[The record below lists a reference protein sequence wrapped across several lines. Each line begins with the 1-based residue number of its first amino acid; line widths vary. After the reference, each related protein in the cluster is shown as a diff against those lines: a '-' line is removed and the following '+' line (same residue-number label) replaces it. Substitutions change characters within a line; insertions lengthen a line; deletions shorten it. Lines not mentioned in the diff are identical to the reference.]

1 MPITRL
7 LILVFLLL
15 PLFLEAQPDKN
26 QRFGAFGYAGV
37 NLAQIEGDSYSGYN
51 KIGARA
57 GIGVSIL
64 WSPKIYTSLGF
75 GFSQLGSQASR
86 SEQSEDAGAAIDLR
100 LNTVELPLLFHFRLG
115 DRKATTKKTNY
126 GLYRSGEIQ
135 VGVAVNRTTGRRV
148 SELGIIELLTEKEY
162 FTAALENFEDLDFQ
176 LLLGASLQFS
186 LKSGMFL
193 QYGRSLSGI
202 YRYKGIDPD
211 AVPTLQPY
219 FMSIGYRHTVY

>member
-1 MPITRL
+1 M
-7 LILVFLLL
+7 LL
-15 PLFLEAQPDKN
+15 PFFLGAQPDKY
-26 QRFGAFGYAGV
+26 QRFSAFGYTGV

-57 GIGVSIL
+57 GIGVNIL

-115 DRKATTKKTNY
+115 DTKATTRKTNY

-135 VGVAVNRTTGRRV
+135 IGVAVNRTTGRRV
-148 SELGIIELLTEKEY
+148 KELGIIELLTEKENY
-162 FTAALENFEDLDFQ
+162 TAELENYENLDLQ
-176 LLLGASLQFS
+176 LLFGASLQFS
-186 LKSGMFL
+186 LKSGLFL

-202 YRYKGIDPD
+202 YRYEGIDPD

-219 FMSIGYRHTVY
+219 FLSVGYRHTVY